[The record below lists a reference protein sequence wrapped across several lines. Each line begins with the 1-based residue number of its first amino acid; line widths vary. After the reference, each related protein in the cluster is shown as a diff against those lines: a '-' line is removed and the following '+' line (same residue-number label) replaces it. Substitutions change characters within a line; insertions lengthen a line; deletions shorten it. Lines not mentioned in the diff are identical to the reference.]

1 MVHIRH
7 STRTYPSSVKRR
19 DWDIDIE
26 ESQGEDPLAN
36 TVSLTPS
43 PVAPMKALTLY
54 VEPTLIAPL
63 VRAVIKNIHD
73 ASTSTPTTVIAMPP
87 APVITTP
94 IDNMV
99 ALVRIV
105 KCMREMGYKPLLADQ
120 DAEVDGR

>member
-1 MVHIRH
+1 MVHMRH
-7 STRTYPSSVKRR
+7 GTMTHPSSVKRR

-26 ESQGEDPLAN
+26 ESQGEDPLDD

-43 PVAPMKALTLY
+43 PVAPIKAHALY
-54 VEPTLIAPL
+54 VEPTLIAQL

-73 ASTSTPTTVIAMPP
+73 APTSTPTTALVMPP

>member
-7 STRTYPSSVKRR
+7 GTRTYPSSVKRR

-43 PVAPMKALTLY
+43 LVAPMKAPALY

-63 VRAVIKNIHD
+63 VKAVIKNIHD
-73 ASTSTPTTVIAMPP
+73 ASTSTPTTAIAMPP
-87 APVITTP
+87 APVITIP

-105 KCMREMGYKPLLADQ
+105 KCMREKGYKPLLADQ
-120 DAEVDGR
+120 DAKVDGR